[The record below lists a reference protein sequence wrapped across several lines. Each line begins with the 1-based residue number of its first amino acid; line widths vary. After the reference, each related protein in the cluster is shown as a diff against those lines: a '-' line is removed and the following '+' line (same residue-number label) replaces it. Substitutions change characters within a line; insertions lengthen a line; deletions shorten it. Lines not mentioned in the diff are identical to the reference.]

1 MRGPTPNEWN
11 LLKDQFEA
19 LVHDES
25 VDADGIEKTLDEKV
39 RRRFAEIINRAADQ
53 RSRMGTSGWLPPL
66 REDLQ
71 R

>member
-11 LLKDQFEA
+11 LLKDHFEA

-25 VDADGIEKTLDEKV
+25 VDADDIEKTLDEKV
-39 RRRFAEIINRAADQ
+39 RRRFAEIINRAADH

>member
-11 LLKDQFEA
+11 LLKNQFEA

-25 VDADGIEKTLDEKV
+25 VDADGIEKTLDENV
-39 RRRFAEIINRAADQ
+39 RRRFSEIINRAADR
-53 RSRMGTSGWLPPL
+53 RSRMGTSGWLPQL

>member
-1 MRGPTPNEWN
+1 MASDKTNEWN
-11 LLKDQFEA
+11 LLKNQFEA

-39 RRRFAEIINRAADQ
+39 RRRFAEIINRAADH